1 MKRLEALV
9 FMPIILTVLVV
20 GVFFYIDSKKT
31 EFSTQLLE
39 KNSSY
44 TKERVIFD
52 SNGKN
57 IYGLLI
63 IPTSKTKTPAVIVL
77 PAAAA
82 TKESREWYA
91 EMFMKIGY
99 STMILDQRGIGETG
113 GNVPSMPEDYELFR
127 NGKKASQQLFVDDVI
142 KAVNVLSQIKE
153 IDSKRIAVL
162 GESMGGR
169 YAIIAAAKDKRLKVA
184 FIISSS
190 GYRGNYG
197 DEDFNSFIA
206 SINPNEFI
214 GKITPRKVIMF
225 HSDNDSVIMLE
236 DAQYTYSLANHPK
249 EFVLVNGCE
258 HGYCDQMYEKLKAN
272 LQEAFKA

>member
-1 MKRLEALV
+1 MRRLEILV
-9 FMPIILTVLVV
+9 FILIILAILIV
-20 GVFFYIDSKKT
+20 GLFFYIDSKKT

-63 IPTSKTKTPAVIVL
+63 IPNSKTKTPAVIVL

-82 TKESREWYA
+82 TKESREWYGKKFM
-91 EMFMKIGY
+91 EMGY
-99 STMILDQRGIGETG
+99 STIILDQRGIGETSG
-113 GNVPSMPEDYELFR
+113 HVPGITEDYDLFLNGKWVFQELF
-127 NGKKASQQLFVDDVI
+127 VEDVI
-142 KAVNVLSQIKE
+142 KAVDVLSKIKE
-153 IDSKRIAVL
+153 IDSKRIVVI

-169 YAIIAAAKDKRLKVA
+169 YAIIAAARDKRLKAA

-190 GYRGNYG
+190 GYRGDYG

-225 HSDNDSVIMLE
+225 HSDNDSVIRLE
-236 DAQYTYSLANHPK
+236 DAQYTYSLANYPK
-249 EFVLVNGCE
+249 EFVLVEGCE